1 MTNFIVVHL
10 FIQIRHVMRCL
21 IICLLALT
29 CCRAAAQNIRLM
41 AEVPAPERD
50 ALVKKYK
57 TDHFSIK
64 NQQSLHARMD
74 SVIKMVFP
82 RTPENGIALYFEG
95 MVGEQGIV
103 EQVIFELFYA
113 QNYNKDSLA
122 NKFKYAFA
130 VQMAKYKAP
139 EPGIPFHR
147 TFQMGIGKFK
157 APREVRK
164 ADSSLTDVKQALAFV
179 DTLSI
184 KRLFFNDLGLK
195 EIPQVVYRFP
205 NMEELY
211 LGKNSITEVDLDL
224 SKLPRLSQLHLQGNQ
239 ITEDKFKISKNK
251 TLKILNLNENL
262 LRNIP
267 AVGSC
272 KQLTTLWLGGNQLS
286 QLTNSSFRRMRRVK
300 DLNFYKGNI
309 VVLPS
314 GIRKMKRLEVLDLY
328 YNKLTTLPK
337 GVMKLRKLTHLAVSN
352 NELKELPD
360 KLHKLKRVH
369 TLYAHHNHLSKLPK
383 SIGKLKEMRI
393 LDLGYNWFTDFPKEI
408 TAFPHLEELEL
419 SANNFLEFPKQLLEI
434 RHLDKLFLRGN
445 PFIEDRP
452 DVTYASQ
459 LDNLKS
465 RNIEV
470 FH

>member
-1 MTNFIVVHL
+1 MRFL
-10 FIQIRHVMRCL
+10 FICF
-21 IICLLALT
+21 LLVASYG
-29 CCRAAAQNIRLM
+29 ASAQNVRLM
-41 AEVPAPERD
+41 AEVPVPEREV
-50 ALVKKYK
+50 LTKKYK
-57 TDHFSIK
+57 TDRFNSK
-64 NQQSLHARMD
+64 NQQALHSRMD

-82 RTPENGIALYFEG
+82 VTPQNGIALYFEA

-103 EQVIFELFYA
+103 EQVIFDLFYA

-130 VQMAKYKAP
+130 AQVAKYRAP
-139 EPGIPFHR
+139 EPGFPFLR

-164 ADSSLTDVKQALAFV
+164 ADSSLTDVKQAIAFA

-195 EIPQVVYRFP
+195 EIPQVVYRYP
-205 NMEELY
+205 NLDELY

-224 SKLPRLSQLHLQGNQ
+224 SRLPKLSQLHLQGNQ
-239 ITEDKFKISKNK
+239 ITSDKFKISKNRN
-251 TLKILNLNENL
+251 LKILNLNENML
-262 LRNIP
+262 ENIP
-267 AVGSC
+267 AMGSC
-272 KQLTTLWLGGNQLS
+272 KRLTTLWLGGNQLTK
-286 QLTNSSFRRMRRVK
+286 LTNSSFRHMRRVK

-309 VVLPS
+309 AVLPS

-328 YNKLTTLPK
+328 YNKLTMLPK
-337 GVMKLRKLTHLAVSN
+337 GVMKLRNLTHLAVSN
-352 NELKELPD
+352 NELTELPE
-360 KLHKLKRVH
+360 KLYKLKRVH

-383 SIGKLKEMRI
+383 RIGDLKEMRI
-393 LDLGYNWFTDFPKEI
+393 LDLGYNWFTDFPTEI
-408 TAFPHLEELEL
+408 TAFSNLEELEL
-419 SANNFLEFPKQLLEI
+419 SANNFLVFPKQLLEI
-434 RHLDKLFLRGN
+434 KHLDKLFLRGN

-452 DVTYASQ
+452 DLTYASQ

-465 RNIEV
+465 KNIEV